1 MHVLDA
7 DLEVLRTEFEAKWT
21 AGEIPGWED
30 LTAAAT
36 VPGESAGIWCAA
48 CSKLYAKETV
58 YNAHLQSK
66 KHIRAAE
73 RLTGSSAPT
82 TASATTSTPATGTI
96 NELRRKKDRALALL
110 EQEIVMLGSQLTAI
124 RVDTK
129 ANVERRAA
137 LTDKERQQE
146 IEEQAA
152 REAAERGEAERAA
165 REGEQGAQD
174 VEDDDDEAR
183 IYNPL
188 KLPLG
193 WDGKPIPYW
202 LYKLHGLGV
211 EYKCEICSDFIYMG
225 RYVVFLSI
233 EITIMNKCSMHDV
246 LSPEKFLSDI
256 SRNLD
261 TRSGCA
267 H

>member
-1 MHVLDA
+1 MHDLDA
-7 DLEVLRTEFEAKWT
+7 DLSNLTIEFDAQWEK
-21 AGEIPGWED
+21 GEISGWED
-30 LTAAAT
+30 LTASYSSGQ
-36 VPGESAGIWCAA
+36 PGESAGVWCSA
-48 CSKLYAKETV
+48 CSKSYAKQTV
-58 YNAHLQSK
+58 FNAHLTSK

-73 RLTGSSAPT
+73 RLTSSST
-82 TASATTSTPATGTI
+82 TVPNTATTGAISSI
-96 NELRRKKDRALALL
+96 NELRRTKDRMLALM
-110 EQEIVMLGSQLTAI
+110 EKEIGMLGTLLAAI

-152 REAAERGEAERAA
+152 REATERGEAERAA
-165 REGEQGAQD
+165 REGEQGTLGLE
-174 VEDDDDEAR
+174 EDEDEAR

-225 RYVVFLSI
+225 RS
-233 EITIMNKCSMHDV
+233 V
-246 LSPEKFLSDI
+246 LSFVHRIPLVD
-256 SRNLD
+256 L
-261 TRSGCA
+261 
-267 H
+267 